1 MSFSLTHRVLVVD
14 DYRESARALAQLLDV
29 FGFETY
35 LAHDGASAI
44 AQAATLAPP
53 PDVVILDLMLPDLDG
68 YEVARQLRALPAA
81 HEALLI
87 ALTGYP
93 VDQGPRRAE
102 ASLFD
107 YFLMKPVSPVMLR
120 DVLVSMLAAPTL
132 AAP

>member
-1 MSFSLTHRVLVVD
+1 
-14 DYRESARALAQLLDV
+14 
-29 FGFETY
+29 
-35 LAHDGASAI
+35 
-44 AQAATLAPP
+44 
-53 PDVVILDLMLPDLDG
+53 VILDLMLPDLDG
-68 YEVARQLRALPAA
+68 YEVARQLRALPAT

-93 VDQGPRRAE
+93 VDQGPQRTE

-120 DVLVSMLAAPTL
+120 DVLVSMLAAPTP